1 MKAVGCCVG
10 GKGGDG
16 YTHGL
21 GTVGFLANVGYLLFS
36 LSFPILLPLLVEGP
50 ELIALIPGMPLVVRF
65 GVVLGAPSALLCGG
79 ASGGPGRWWG
89 CFAFD
94 AGGCRCIGFVVVHL
108 GGDVH
113 EPLVAVVIG
122 QAVLCHQ
129 IVLDVGH

>member
-1 MKAVGCCVG
+1 MIAVGCCVG

-16 YTHGL
+16 CTHGF
-21 GTVGFLANVGYLLFS
+21 GTVRFLANASYLLFS
-36 LSFPILLPLLVEGP
+36 LSFPILLPLLVERL

-65 GVVLGAPSALLCGG
+65 GVVLGAPSALLCGS
-79 ASGGPGRWWG
+79 ASGGPGRWG

-94 AGGCRCIGFVVVHL
+94 AGGCRCVGFVVVHL

-122 QAVLCHQ
+122 QVVLCHQ